1 MEVDLGSKIP
11 SKIHQKSTPNR
22 SNIEVGD
29 QKRLN
34 IDLGR
39 QEKTVS
45 EPKIMILE
53 PKMPILRAKR
63 PILEAKKA
71 PGQFRMDFSAPFG
84 RSWARFGSLG
94 PRFGRVWAVKNVIP
108 NAPNNETTK
117 NSVFEKKNAEL
128 VHKSC
133 KEAQK
138 KLLKKP
144 RKNCGF

>member
-11 SKIHQKSTPNR
+11 SKIFQKSTPNR

-39 QEKTVS
+39 QTKTVS

-53 PKMPILRAKR
+53 PKMPILRAKM

-71 PGQFRMDFSAPFG
+71 PGQFRMDF
-84 RSWARFGSLG
+84 
-94 PRFGRVWAVKNVIP
+94 
-108 NAPNNETTK
+108 
-117 NSVFEKKNAEL
+117 
-128 VHKSC
+128 
-133 KEAQK
+133 
-138 KLLKKP
+138 
-144 RKNCGF
+144 